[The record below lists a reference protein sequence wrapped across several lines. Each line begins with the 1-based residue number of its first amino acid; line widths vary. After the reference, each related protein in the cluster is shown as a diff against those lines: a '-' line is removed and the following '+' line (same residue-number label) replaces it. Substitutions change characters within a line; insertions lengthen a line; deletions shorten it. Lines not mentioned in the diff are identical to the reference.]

1 MSDTDDSK
9 TERRINFRPP
19 AEIDSLLRAIAQE
32 EFAGNVSR
40 LINTYLA
47 DRLRA
52 DGRFESES
60 ESDKRA
66 RRMKLLEEL
75 AEAGVDV
82 DNLLAEAFEKQ
93 ALEKAPA

>member
-1 MSDTDDSK
+1 MSDKCAQIT
-9 TERRINFRPP
+9 FRPSP
-19 AEIDSLLRAIAQE
+19 EIAPLIRQIAEAEHGA
-32 EFAGNVSR
+32 NVSR